1 MRGTALTSHKQQL
14 SWGRLLWIG
23 PYIIFMCIGVNCL
36 IRLAAVADGVPDA
49 FQPLQL
55 PAITTSTIVYLL
67 LAIGALIVVSRV
79 SARPRRTY
87 RILAVV
93 CLLFSLLFPL
103 MALIGIVPIPG
114 MTESFFWSMVAM
126 HIMSAFL
133 AIIGL
138 PVAIVR
144 R

>member
-1 MRGTALTSHKQQL
+1 MDL
-14 SWGRLLWIG
+14 SRR
-23 PYIIFMCIGVNCL
+23 L
-36 IRLAAVADGVPDA
+36 IRLAAVTDGVPDA
-49 FQPLQL
+49 FQLLQL
-55 PAITTSTIVYLL
+55 PAITASTIVYLL

-93 CLLFSLLFPL
+93 CLLLSLAFPL
-103 MALIGIVPIPG
+103 MALIGILPIPG
-114 MTESFFWSMVAM
+114 MTESIFWSMVAM
-126 HIMSAFL
+126 HIGSAFF